1 MRLLL
6 CCAAVAVALIVGGCG
21 SDSGSSST
29 TGDQAATTTTPVR
42 QVTVL
47 HHVNRLPRPASPG
60 PHPGAKVDQL
70 IVRDV
75 RKGIGPAI
83 KAGDSGQFDF
93 IATDWVTGR
102 SLDSSWRRKRV
113 FSTQIEHNVVI
124 DGWWQGIPGM
134 RVGGER
140 RIIVPPSL
148 GFTSNPLL
156 LRATT
161 YFDIVLLQIE
171 PQRPTGLGGAARAPP
186 APRASVE

>member
-6 CCAAVAVALIVGGCG
+6 CCAAAAAALFVGGCG

-29 TGDQAATTTTPVR
+29 TGDQAATTPVR
-42 QVTVL
+42 RITIL
-47 HHVNRLPRPASPG
+47 HHVNRLPRPANPG
-60 PHPGAKVDQL
+60 PHPGAKVDRL

-75 RKGIGPAI
+75 KKGVGPAI

-93 IATDWVTGR
+93 IATDWTTGR
-102 SLDSSWRRKRV
+102 PLDSSWRRRRV

-140 RIIVPPSL
+140 RIIVPPGL
-148 GFTSNPLL
+148 GFTSNPTLL
-156 LRATT
+156 GVTT

-171 PQRPTGLGGAARAPP
+171 PQRPTGLGGPEKPAP
-186 APRASVE
+186 APRASVG